1 MSTIKEHLEAIAKGV
16 DVPNSI
22 KHALSE
28 FVYAKWM
35 TADGVF
41 VDEMQ
46 EMMCQNLVD
55 VIETIASQG
64 HSGFSGAYL
73 IKYLPTLLKQEPITP
88 LTGEEDEW
96 AKVEEDMYQNKRCSR
111 VIKRGETGA
120 AFDVESRVYYENE
133 IDEHGKERRVFFIKA
148 PHKPITFPYTPTTE
162 YIPANQEEE
171 DS

>member
-1 MSTIKEHLEAIAKGV
+1 MSTIKQHLEAIAKGA

-46 EMMCQNLVD
+46 EWMCQDLVD
-55 VIETIASQG
+55 VIEVIASQG

-73 IKYLPTLLKQEPITP
+73 IKYLTPLLKKEPITP

-96 AKVEEDMYQNKRCSR
+96 AKVDEDTYQNKRCGR
-111 VIKRGETGA
+111 VFKRSETGV
-120 AFDVESRVYYENE
+120 AFDIDARVYYETK
-133 IDEHGKERRVFFIKA
+133 IDEHGKEHRAYFIRA
-148 PHKPITFPYTPTTE
+148 PHEPITFPYTPTTT
-162 YIPANQEEE
+162 YVPAIKEE
-171 DS
+171 SK